1 MTSDTIDYTE
11 YDERFQ
17 RLVGDIQ
24 AGQYGRYRGR
34 LVRKLTLSE
43 YADQKSE
50 YIRLG
55 ERLTNAVNAG
65 ETLSDNLTAEL
76 RSTEV
81 NLVLEQSSYLP

>member
-24 AGQYGRYRGR
+24 PGQYGRYRGR
-34 LVRKLTLSE
+34 LVRRLTPSE

-50 YIRLG
+50 YVRLG
-55 ERLTNAVNAG
+55 ERLTHAVNAG

-81 NLVLEQSSYLP
+81 NLVLERSSYLP